1 MSFLSEQPI
10 NLRTMEARVVRPDRG
25 AVVSFVGQVRDHHA
39 GRVVTSLG
47 YSAYEP
53 MVERICADIIS
64 DAETRWPVGVA
75 MVHRLGE
82 LAIGEPAVAIVV
94 AGGHRDEAFAACR
107 WVIEEVKTR
116 LPIWKRERYADGTES
131 WVDPT
136 AAAGISSGRPR

>member
-1 MSFLSEQPI
+1 MSFLSAQPI
-10 NLRTMEARVVRPDRG
+10 DLRTMEAQVRRPDRG

-53 MVERICADIIS
+53 MVERICADIVS
-64 DAETRWPVGVA
+64 NAETRWPVSVA
-75 MVHRLGE
+75 MVHRVGE
-82 LAIGEPAVAIVV
+82 LAIGDSAVAIVV

-107 WVIEEVKTR
+107 WVIEEVKIR
-116 LPIWKRERYADGTES
+116 LPIWKRERYTDGTQS

-136 AAAGISSGRPR
+136 AAAGTIPGRPR

>member
-10 NLRTMEARVVRPDRG
+10 DLRTMEAQVRRPDRG
-25 AVVSFVGQVRDHHA
+25 AIVSFVGQVRDHHGGHA
-39 GRVVTSLG
+39 VTSLG

-53 MVERICADIIS
+53 MVEMLCADIVAN
-64 DAETRWPVGVA
+64 AESRWPVSVA
-75 MVHRLGE
+75 MVHRVGD
-82 LAIGEPAVAIVV
+82 LAIGDGAVAIVV

-107 WVIEEVKTR
+107 WVIEEVKAR

-136 AAAGISSGRPR
+136 AVTGTIPARPR